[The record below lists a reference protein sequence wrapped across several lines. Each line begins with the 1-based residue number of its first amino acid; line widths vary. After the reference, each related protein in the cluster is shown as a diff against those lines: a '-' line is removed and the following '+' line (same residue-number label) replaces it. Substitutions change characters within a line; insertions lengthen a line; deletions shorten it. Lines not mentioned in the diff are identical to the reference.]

1 LNLHYVLSCPCGATV
16 TGETEDELVE
26 AAFAHLRER
35 HPDRAGEYE
44 REHILAMTRRLVRS

>member
-1 LNLHYVLSCPCGATV
+1 MLSCPCGETV

-26 AAFAHLRER
+26 AVFAHLLER
-35 HPDRAGEYE
+35 HPDRAGDYE